1 VAFGDELSRQSLTIA
16 PPLYKLDYDPRPV
29 AIVAQRPEILTV
41 NPGVPP
47 NSLAEI
53 RPCPPHKSL

>member
-1 VAFGDELSRQSLTIA
+1 LTIA

-41 NPGVPP
+41 KPGVPP
-47 NSLAEI
+47 NSLAET
-53 RPCPPHKSL
+53 RLGPPYKSL